1 MKKHTNP
8 SRWLAICLAISMGLG
23 VSSFAPPAVSADES
37 LSAFQSEIVAAK
49 QKQQSDSGKLQLV
62 HQLLDEQKGVMLNQ
76 EANRMLE
83 ELVADGYESAKDV
96 QPKAMPRLVFK
107 EKKPGEAHFAPRE
120 APPVKPEGPQWPW
133 LSFVNWNKKSA
144 DGEALYKT
152 ALSDEKL
159 TMRETADIGLVN
171 NLSLQATK
179 KKIEVA
185 ESKIVEAKRA
195 LFPTVQLITEENQGL
210 VSKRF
215 YKGRNYKINVNQP
228 LFYGG
233 ELVYTVKQAEE
244 NLKSSKKEYLKQRG
258 EFIHQVR
265 TSFYGVVK
273 AEYNVQYQIEIYDKL
288 NGYYKRAKEE
298 KKQQIISEVD
308 YLNIESRYYE
318 VFYQLESAKSDFL
331 AANLILRQSMG
342 LDPDRAVPVD
352 LKLRFTKVNPNM
364 AELAELALK
373 NNPDIQ
379 IKYSAVE
386 SAIYGVRVFQA
397 KKYPRVDLRGSY
409 GHLGEIFKDTKA
421 IEDDNHDLDLEK
433 EWFLGIH
440 GSMPFG
446 PHSAEYDFSKHV
458 YGPTVLALTGSED
471 RRGRVQINLFD
482 KLAEITDEKGAQAA
496 LLQAQADLNKS
507 RDDVVLK
514 VREELYNLE
523 KSNIQVD
530 ASAAKYRYQHKQVA
544 ILEYLLGHQETTVD
558 NVWDEM
564 IQEAQNKFAFIQAV
578 TDHELAFSSLAV
590 TIGDPDYF
598 EAETERTV

>member
-1 MKKHTNP
+1 MKKDTDP
-8 SRWLAICLAISMGLG
+8 RRGLAFFLAISIGLG
-23 VSSFAPPAVSADES
+23 VTSFFPPSASADES
-37 LSAFQSEIVAAK
+37 LSAFQREIIAAK

-62 HQLLDEQKGVMLNQ
+62 HQLMDEQKGVLLNE
-76 EANRMLE
+76 EAGRMLD
-83 ELVADGYESAKDV
+83 ELVAGGYESAENV

-107 EKKPGEAHFAPRE
+107 EKKPGEARFAPRE
-120 APPVKPEGPQWPW
+120 APSVKPEGPQWPW

-144 DGEALYKT
+144 DGRVLYK
-152 ALSDEKL
+152 AAVSDEKL
-159 TMRETADIGLVN
+159 TMRETVNVGLAN

-195 LFPTVQLITEENQGL
+195 LFPTVQLVTEENQGL

-215 YKGRNYKINVNQP
+215 YKGRNYKMNVNQP
-228 LFYGG
+228 IFYGG
-233 ELVYTVKQAEE
+233 ELIYTVKQAEE
-244 NLKSSKKEYLKQRG
+244 NLKSARKEYLKQRG
-258 EFIHQVR
+258 EFIHSVR

-298 KKQQIISEVD
+298 KSQKLISEVD

-318 VFYQLESAKSDFL
+318 VFYQLESAKSDLL

-342 LDPDRAVPVD
+342 LDPDQPVPVD
-352 LKLRFTKVNPNM
+352 LKLRYTKAEPNM

-379 IKYSAVE
+379 IKQAALESAV
-386 SAIYGVRVFQA
+386 YGVKVFQA

-409 GHLGEIFKDTKA
+409 GHLGEIFKDSKA

-433 EWFLGIH
+433 EWFLGFH
-440 GSMPFG
+440 ASMPFG
-446 PHSAEYDFSKHV
+446 PHSAEYDFIKHV

-482 KLAEITDEKGAQAA
+482 KLAEITDEKGAQAS

-523 KSNIQVD
+523 KSKIQVD

-544 ILEYLLGHQETTVD
+544 VLEYLLGHQETTVD

-564 IQEAQNKFAFIQAV
+564 IEEAQNKFSFIQAV

-598 EAETERTV
+598 ETQAE